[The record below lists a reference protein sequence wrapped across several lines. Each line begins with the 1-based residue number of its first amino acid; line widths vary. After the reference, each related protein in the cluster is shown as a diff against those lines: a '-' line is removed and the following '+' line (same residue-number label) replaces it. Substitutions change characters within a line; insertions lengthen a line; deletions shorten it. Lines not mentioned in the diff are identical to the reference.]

1 MVILQIEHPVPSF
14 VGWKVVF
21 DSDPI
26 DRKGSGVRR
35 HRVLRPIDDANYA
48 LAEFEFDGVAE
59 AEEYLTLLR
68 DLWSRVEG
76 AIMTGP
82 RARIV
87 ELVESKEY

>member
-1 MVILQIEHPVPSF
+1 MVILQIEHPVQSF

-35 HRVLRPIDDANYA
+35 HRVLRPIDDANYT
-48 LAEFEFDGVAE
+48 LAELEFDGVAE
-59 AEEYLTLLR
+59 AEAYLTSLR
-68 DLWSRVEG
+68 GLWSRVEG
-76 AIMTGP
+76 AIMTSP